1 MPTNTNLGGVFMKD
15 IDGQMYSGTVLS
27 TEFVCGLIFDTNLM
41 GGISKALTGDAAT
54 NFANGNVVELNSIND
69 VKDVGLDESQMCGLP
84 YFHLK
89 QFFTLAGNAQRIFVS
104 FMDSSDDTEFEA
116 IEKMQLAASGIIY
129 QIGLWTNQ
137 PIAKAGS
144 DGSDYTIEGDS
155 LLSKL
160 QTQAENLGGKIGVTN
175 YEGNMPVNILLNAP
189 IINAAVVDYTRLPDV
204 TSLDFPKVSIF
215 LGQSSTDAVHEI
227 QAKLI
232 ASGTTN
238 NYVSVGCLGAVL
250 ACLAVAPV
258 EENIGHVENFNMS
271 QAMTACE
278 LGFGNLTLN
287 SAKDG
292 FETTASFN
300 NIKTINY
307 TKRNTKLHQKG
318 YNFLRDYEGIENG
331 VFVSD
336 DQTLSTGDYRS
347 LTRCRTIHKS
357 RRVVRL
363 ALLPMVKQAFEVDT
377 STGYLTDA
385 DVTIIENRVYNA
397 LDNNM
402 VDPGTTTSQISGREV
417 IIDKEQNILDND
429 QLLISYNLVPKGYA
443 SAIFVT
449 EGFVSSLSS

>member
-1 MPTNTNLGGVFMKD
+1 MKD

-104 FMDSSDDTEFEA
+104 FMDSGDDTEFEA

-189 IINAAVVDYTRLPDV
+189 IINAAVVDYTKLPDV

-402 VDPGTTTSQISGREV
+402 VDPGTATSQISGREV

>member
-1 MPTNTNLGGVFMKD
+1 MKD